1 MNAGR
6 PGHEPGHRPLRG
18 IPRSRAFW
26 ELKAEQMMNRL
37 FEPDETLDL
46 DDPAPLPEA
55 TRPQAV
61 PSPHQERT
69 PARRGRVPTPPP
81 APRTDNPRR
90 ISLREQPWLLAAALG
105 GVGLVSALVSA
116 LYLTQWN
123 RMQQVLTQERNLL
136 LLERL
141 RSFGPATPAAAPA
154 PPATPAA
161 PVLPPPAGTAAAGL
175 ENLPPP
181 PPEEPWMQQL
191 SQLPGGSA
199 AATSSATA
207 PAPAAAAPSRSAAPL
222 LRVPVSP
229 PLAAAVRRAPTRPAA
244 ASGPVPVLVGV
255 VAAPGQAGS
264 AIFQVGSLST
274 SAGVGETISGTS
286 WRLRSASA
294 DSAVIERD
302 GEQRTVVIGNGG

>member
-46 DDPAPLPEA
+46 HDPAPPPEA
-55 TRPQAV
+55 ARPQAL
-61 PSPHQERT
+61 PSPHQAPRT
-69 PARRGRVPTPPP
+69 PARRQRTSPAAPAAKPTTPLR
-81 APRTDNPRR
+81 A
-90 ISLREQPWLLAAALG
+90 SLREQPWLLAAAIG

-123 RMQQVLTQERNLL
+123 RMQQALTQERNLL

-141 RSFGPATPAAAPA
+141 RSFGPATPAAAPPA
-154 PPATPAA
+154 PATPAA

-191 SQLPGGSA
+191 SQLPAGSA
-199 AATSSATA
+199 PAAIPA
-207 PAPAAAAPSRSAAPL
+207 PAAAAAPSRSAAPL

-229 PLAAAVRRAPTRPAA
+229 PLAAALRRAPTRPAA

>member
-26 ELKAEQMMNRL
+26 ELNAEQMMNRL
-37 FEPDETLDL
+37 FEPDEPLDL
-46 DDPAPLPEA
+46 DTPADAAPEPA
-55 TRPQAV
+55 RLQSVPRPQQEST
-61 PSPHQERT
+61 PSRRRRAASPQT
-69 PARRGRVPTPPP
+69 PRP
-81 APRTDNPRR
+81 ASPLRA
-90 ISLREQPWLLAAALG
+90 SLREQPWLLAAALG

-123 RMQQVLTQERNLL
+123 RMQQALTQERNLL

-141 RSFGPATPAAAPA
+141 RSFGPATPAAAPPA
-154 PPATPAA
+154 PATPAA

-191 SQLPGGSA
+191 SQLPGGGAPA
-199 AATSSATA
+199 AI
-207 PAPAAAAPSRSAAPL
+207 PAPAAAAAPGRSAAPL

-229 PLAAAVRRAPTRPAA
+229 PLAAALRRAPTRPAA

>member
-1 MNAGR
+1 
-6 PGHEPGHRPLRG
+6 
-18 IPRSRAFW
+18 
-26 ELKAEQMMNRL
+26 MMNRL

-46 DDPAPLPEA
+46 NEPASPPEA
-55 TRPQAV
+55 ARPQAL

-69 PARRGRVPTPPP
+69 PARRGRFPTAPP
-81 APRTDNPRR
+81 AVRADNPRR

-105 GVGLVSALVSA
+105 GVGLVSALVST

-123 RMQQVLTQERNLL
+123 RMQQSLTQERNLL

-141 RSFGPATPAAAPA
+141 RSFGPATPAAAPSA
-154 PPATPAA
+154 PATPPA
-161 PVLPPPAGTAAAGL
+161 PVLPPPAGTAAANF

-199 AATSSATA
+199 PATSSATS
-207 PAPAAAAPSRSAAPL
+207 PAAAAPSRSAAPL
-222 LRVPVSP
+222 LQVPVSP
-229 PLAAAVRRAPTRPAA
+229 PLAAALRRAPTRPAA

>member
-1 MNAGR
+1 
-6 PGHEPGHRPLRG
+6 
-18 IPRSRAFW
+18 
-26 ELKAEQMMNRL
+26 
-37 FEPDETLDL
+37 
-46 DDPAPLPEA
+46 
-55 TRPQAV
+55 
-61 PSPHQERT
+61 
-69 PARRGRVPTPPP
+69 
-81 APRTDNPRR
+81 
-90 ISLREQPWLLAAALG
+90 
-105 GVGLVSALVSA
+105 
-116 LYLTQWN
+116 
-123 RMQQVLTQERNLL
+123 MQQALTQERNLL

-141 RSFGPATPAAAPA
+141 RSFGPATPAAAPPA
-154 PPATPAA
+154 PATPAA

-199 AATSSATA
+199 PAAIPA
-207 PAPAAAAPSRSAAPL
+207 PAAAAAPSRSAAPL